1 MIYFDNA
8 AGTLPKPTA
17 VRRAM
22 DEALVGFGNPGR
34 SFHDPAMRAARAV
47 LAARAAVADLVGL
60 DDPMRVAFT
69 GSFTEAM
76 SLVIAAYIRPGDRV
90 VVDETAHNSV
100 LRPLYR
106 AGAQLEI
113 SPADALGSVRLDG
126 LLDLVRPGIR
136 AAILCHGSN
145 VTGNVVD
152 ARAVYR
158 RARDAGA
165 LMVLDVAQT
174 LGALP
179 VSMDMADI
187 LCFTGHKALLGPQGT
202 GGLIVREGLP
212 TQVVKTGGTGSLT
225 FEPLQ
230 AARMPDAFE
239 AGTPNAHGLHA
250 LAAGIGCVAEI
261 GLPEL
266 ARRERALLN
275 RLHSGIAS
283 LPSVRLV
290 GDFAQDERLPILSFA
305 VDGLDSADVSL
316 RLWSEF
322 GVASRPG
329 GHCAPLL
336 HRRLG
341 TVEAGLTR
349 LSLSFMNTADEV
361 DACVAA
367 VGAVARGAGS

>member
-8 AGTLPKPTA
+8 AGTLPKPPA

-22 DEALVGFGNPGR
+22 DEALAGFGNPGR
-34 SFHDPAMRAARAV
+34 SFHEPAMRAARAV
-47 LAARAAVADLVGL
+47 LAARTAVAALGGV
-60 DDPMRVAFT
+60 DDPLRVAFT

-76 SLVIAAYIRPGDRV
+76 SLEIAAYIRPGDRV
-90 VVDETAHNSV
+90 AVDEAAHNSV

-106 AGAQLEI
+106 AGAELEI
-113 SPADALGSVRLDG
+113 APCDALGRVRLDG
-126 LLDLVRPGIR
+126 LLDLIRPGTR
-136 AAILCHGSN
+136 AVFLCHGSN
-145 VTGNVVD
+145 VTGNIAD

-158 RARDAGA
+158 RAQGVGA
-165 LMVLDVAQT
+165 LMVLDAAQT

-202 GGLIVREGLP
+202 GGLIVREGIP
-212 TQVVKTGGTGSLT
+212 TQVSKTGGTGSHT

-239 AGTPNAHGLHA
+239 AGTPGAHGLHA
-250 LAAGIGCVAEI
+250 LAAGIGCVAGI

-275 RLHSGIAS
+275 RLHSGIAA
-283 LPSVRLV
+283 LPNVRLA
-290 GDFAQDERLPILSFA
+290 GDFAPDERLPILSFA
-305 VDGLDSADVSL
+305 VDGLDSAEMSF

-322 GVASRPG
+322 DIASRPG

-341 TVEAGLTR
+341 TVETGLTR

-361 DACVAA
+361 DACIAA
-367 VGAVARGAGS
+367 VEAVARGAG